1 MTDATALVLARLQG
15 GALAS
20 LVSLV
25 IDDVLQR
32 PVAALVDADSLAR
45 QVTNALDVAARS
57 ARTEAWLREQV
68 TALRSQV
75 PPGTPGDRLPAEVR
89 DPLRAVIGRPLVL
102 DRVLVGRML
111 QHAAVERL
119 LRDIIG
125 GAVRGF
131 AKKVSAFAPPPAAAE
146 AAKAGLGRLKALA
159 GVKGLSDGV
168 LGGISQEIE
177 QRAEQKIRDFIDEAL
192 TVAMRQM
199 ADHAAS
205 PEHAAAYAAWRVHL
219 FETLLETDN
228 KVLAREVEKLDP
240 ERLVDMGAATLRA
253 LAARPDTRAEV
264 AGIVRAALDALGDR
278 SLSDLLRETGLEE
291 AAGIDA
297 EAAWRKEVEA
307 QLVARGQDILA
318 TPAFGAW
325 LDALLAP

>member
-1 MTDATALVLARLQG
+1 MNEQTALVLGRLQG

-20 LVSLV
+20 LISLV

-32 PVAALVDADSLAR
+32 PVATLIDAESVAR

-57 ARTEAWLREQV
+57 ARTEAWLREQI
-68 TALRSQV
+68 TALRGQV

-89 DPLRAVIGRPLVL
+89 DPLRAVIGKPIVL

-146 AAKAGLGRLKALA
+146 AAKAGLGRLKAFA
-159 GVKGLSDGV
+159 GVKGLSEGV
-168 LGGISQEIE
+168 LGGLSQEIE
-177 QRAEQKIRDFIDEAL
+177 HRAEQKIRDFVDEAL
-192 TVAMRQM
+192 HVAMRQM

-205 PEHAAAYAAWRVHL
+205 AEHAEAYAAWRVHL
-219 FETLLETDN
+219 FETLIETDN
-228 KVLAREVEKLDP
+228 RILAREVEKLDP
-240 ERLVDMGAATLRA
+240 DRLVDMGAATVRS
-253 LAARPDTRAEV
+253 LAARPDTQADV
-264 AGIVRAALDALGDR
+264 AGIVRAAIEALGDR
-278 SLSDLLRETGLEE
+278 SLSDVLRETGLEE
-291 AAGIDA
+291 SAGIDA
-297 EAAWRKEVEA
+297 EAAWRREVES

-325 LDALLAP
+325 LDGLLAP